1 MIENE
6 GGPAADRDDAA
17 EPIRDDREGGDRASK
32 GDPPSSDAGGDS
44 AAGDGQAAIDLEAVR
59 DRAS

>member
-6 GGPAADRDDAA
+6 GGPAAGDRGAPEPIQDDRD
-17 EPIRDDREGGDRASK
+17 GGD
-32 GDPPSSDAGGDS
+32 PAGQDRPAPFDS
-44 AAGDGQAAIDLEAVR
+44 GGAPGEGSEGAIDLETVR